1 MAKNV
6 GEEAMDEEPMIQ
18 RLVLSMC
25 QDTNYQIRIEGA
37 KFLKEYLQT
46 NGQKLLGTE
55 RFEDV
60 YLPEIYELLNDEE
73 SHVRVEAIEAILEV
87 LEHIDSNKIEQEFI
101 PSFLKALVF
110 QNNHDEIIARMAKML
125 GKIAYKL
132 SFFELH
138 LKYKAEI
145 LGFYKSIINGK
156 DDENKFSALYN
167 LPCMQQL
174 YKAVC

>member
-1 MAKNV
+1 M
-6 GEEAMDEEPMIQ
+6 
-18 RLVLSMC
+18 
-25 QDTNYQIRIEGA
+25 
-37 KFLKEYLQT
+37 
-46 NGQKLLGTE
+46 LGTE

-110 QNNHDEIIARMAKML
+110 QNNHDEIIARMAMML

-167 LPCMQQL
+167 ITCMQ
-174 YKAVC
+174 